1 MGIACI
7 QIRNIMAVSKNLRNN
22 WPRRFHEKIKVSN
35 KIYGT
40 KDRRLNKVKLNFK
53 QENRYEDE

>member
-1 MGIACI
+1 
-7 QIRNIMAVSKNLRNN
+7 MAVSKNLRNN

-40 KDRRLNKVKLNFK
+40 KDRRLNKVNP
-53 QENRYEDE
+53 RTGDSYEDK